1 MFADSTGM
9 TSVILDL
16 IATETETPKNMTK
29 CDGVGMTQA
38 SVPEVDASGE
48 SNRLGGGGGG
58 WVDWVEL
65 VGAIT
70 SVEHHPGTGVL
81 DRKTTH
87 VKFNGDRVITSKGTK
102 GNKISNEFG
111 RDKYVR

>member
-1 MFADSTGM
+1 
-9 TSVILDL
+9 
-16 IATETETPKNMTK
+16 MTK
-29 CDGVGMTQA
+29 GGVVRMSQA
-38 SVPEVDASGE
+38 SVPKVHTDGE
-48 SNRLGGGGGG
+48 GDRRGGGGGG

-87 VKFNGDRVITSKGTK
+87 VKFNGDRVITSKGTN